1 MSGHNKWS
9 KIKHVKEAADAKKGA
24 VYTKLIKEIT
34 ASAREGGGNTDSNS
48 KLRMFIAKAKEQNMP
63 LDNIERAIKRGT
75 GELPGVV
82 YETVN
87 YEAYGPGGVAILIDT
102 LTDNKNRCSAEIK
115 NILSKKGGNMAGA
128 GSVSWMF
135 SKKGSIVV
143 DKATVKEDDLIAL
156 MDAGAEDVKSDD
168 STTYEVVTSAANL
181 EKVKSAMQAANIP
194 FTSAEVTMVPS
205 SEVKVAGDA
214 AKQLLNLIEA
224 LEEHDDV
231 QNVYANFDIPD
242 EVFEQME
249 KEE

>member
-34 ASAREGGGNTDSNS
+34 AAAREGGGNIESNF
-48 KLRMFIAKAKEQNMP
+48 KLRMFMAKAKEQNMP

-75 GELPGVV
+75 GDLPGVIL
-82 YETVN
+82 ETVN

-156 MDAGAEDVKSDD
+156 LDAGAEDVKSDD
-168 STTYEVVTSAANL
+168 STSFEVVTSAGNL
-181 EKVKSAMQAANIP
+181 EKVKNAMKAANIP
-194 FTSAEVTMVPS
+194 FVSAEVTMIPS
-205 SEVKVAGDA
+205 SQVKVAGDA
-214 AKQLLNLIEA
+214 AKQLLTLVEA

-231 QNVYANFDIPD
+231 QNVYDNSDIPD
-242 EVFEQME
+242 EVLEQME
-249 KEE
+249 KEQ

>member
-82 YETVN
+82 FETVN
-87 YEAYGPGGVAILIDT
+87 YEAYGPGGVAILMDT

-115 NILSKKGGNMAGA
+115 NILSKKGGNMASA

-135 SKKGSIVV
+135 SKKGSILV
-143 DKATVKEDDLIAL
+143 DKATVKEDDLIPL
-156 MDAGAEDVKSDD
+156 LDAGAEDVKSEDP
-168 STTYEVVTSAANL
+168 TNYEVVTSAANF

-194 FTSAEVTMVPS
+194 FSLAEVTMVPS
-205 SEVKVAGDA
+205 STVKVTGDA
-214 AKQLLNLIEA
+214 AKQLLTLIEA

-242 EVFEQME
+242 EILEQMGNE
-249 KEE
+249 

>member
-82 YETVN
+82 FETVN

-156 MDAGAEDVKSDD
+156 LDAGAEDVKSDD
-168 STTYEVVTSAANL
+168 STSYEVVTSAANF

-249 KEE
+249 KEQ